1 MNIQSINNV
10 SDLIAQNEQTK
21 SPFEIAV
28 DALCEVNYTDSH
40 KVAMWLVQN
49 MLDFHKQHAVEC
61 HEDPEQGSAL
71 AWAHD
76 AGKLEAILDTL
87 KSID

>member
-1 MNIQSINNV
+1 
-10 SDLIAQNEQTK
+10 
-21 SPFEIAV
+21 
-28 DALCEVNYTDSH
+28 
-40 KVAMWLVQN
+40 